1 MNDER
6 ERLLELFRSM
16 QTDLVPSLVRIHER
30 DELSL
35 LHAGVLQALD
45 RGGEPTV
52 KELAELIGRSVS
64 RTSRLLEQ
72 LVARGLVERD
82 EDTNDR
88 RTKRV
93 RISAGGQSM
102 LREIQRLRVE
112 AQLELWQHLT
122 ESERSTVLHAME
134 LLAAAARRHREAS
147 P

>member
-35 LHAGVLQALD
+35 LQAGLLQALD

-82 EDTNDR
+82 TDSGDR
-88 RTKRV
+88 RIKRV
-93 RISAGGQSM
+93 RISAEGQST
-102 LREIQRLRVE
+102 LREIQRVRVE
-112 AQLELWQHLT
+112 AQLELWEHLT
-122 ESERSTVLHAME
+122 ESERMTVLQAME
-134 LLAAAARRHREAS
+134 LLAEAARRYRDEHS
-147 P
+147 